1 MTRSDDNHSTTT
13 ARTEHGTRT
22 LRIEMGVDAAIG
34 QQLRTLREIAG
45 LTLEALA
52 DRTGLPTEE
61 LDDHEHGLMPV
72 PLARA
77 VILSESLGVDIRVLI
92 ETAAWAWRLA
102 ASESKPTDVPA
113 FPGSPHC

>member
-1 MTRSDDNHSTTT
+1 MTRSEDRHATPTVCN
-13 ARTEHGTRT
+13 EHGTRT

-52 DRTGLPTEE
+52 DRTGLPAEE

-77 VILSESLGVDIRVLI
+77 VILSESLGIDIRVLI
-92 ETAAWAWRLA
+92 ETAAWAWRLGA
-102 ASESKPTDVPA
+102 GESKHNDA
-113 FPGSPHC
+113 PGSPNSPGC